1 MNFSIYKNLRLYQK
15 ITIVIS
21 TMVLLTA
28 LVLYLGSDYIFR
40 QTFEDAIKK
49 RVSETL
55 DVTHSMIE
63 DYHLKAKSVLGIISF
78 NREFMEAVRTGNSE
92 FMEDYLR
99 AIQTNLLLSII
110 EVFSRNGKLITR
122 AETPNINNEKYYT
135 SPESRLLKDS
145 ISQLKRSCDIH
156 YQKGEMQ
163 IKAVIPVV
171 LPNSFDPNGSVVVT
185 YPMNHYFAD
194 LLRCITKT
202 DVIIFDST
210 GEVAASAV
218 INSEGRRNIE
228 NFEFEKDG
236 VRTNGKTLP
245 DFIYDHDKKD
255 LKEKYCVVGMN
266 NDFYGMGF
274 SILYNSDRKVSGL
287 IACAIPLGRLRE
299 TQIKTANFL
308 KGLLIILVILILIT
322 SLVFSRG
329 LTGPLHSLTRKAQ
342 DVKSGKLEAFDVP
355 VESHDEI
362 GILTDTFNQMSFSL
376 KIMMTELQNTNKL
389 LDQRLFE
396 LQVLFDISQSIN
408 FISDT
413 HELLAKI
420 IQKAIE
426 TVSAHHASIM
436 LLNDVTD
443 ELEVK
448 LIQGIAPHKLSE
460 KPVIKNDGGL
470 GNIHN
475 AKIKS
480 GSGIAGSVFS
490 SGKALLIN
498 NASEDKRFV
507 KLPDAAYEINNMI
520 CVPLFSNNKPYGV
533 INIVNKANEQKFSE
547 SDLYII
553 TSIANQIS
561 LILEKAKLYEQSIT
575 DGMTK
580 LYIHR
585 YFQARL
591 DEEIIRAR
599 RYQSTLSLIMLDVDH
614 FKSFNDTYGH
624 QTGDTVLIGVAE
636 AVKSV
641 IRSNL
646 DIPARYGGEEFA
658 VILPETDIEGAFRLA
673 DRIRVEIEKKE
684 FTHDGK
690 PVRVTASFGVASY
703 PHHASAKH
711 DLISHSDLAL
721 YRSKETGRNR
731 VTVYDNSMSHND

>member
-1 MNFSIYKNLRLYQK
+1 
-15 ITIVIS
+15 
-21 TMVLLTA
+21 MVLFTA

-40 QTFEDAIKK
+40 QTFEDTIKK

-63 DYHLKAKSVLGIISF
+63 DYHLKAKSTLGIISF
-78 NREFMEAVRTGNSE
+78 NREFMEAVKTGNAE

-99 AIQTNLLLSII
+99 AIQTNLLLAII
-110 EVFSRNGKLITR
+110 EVFSKDGKLITR

-135 SPESRLLKDS
+135 SPESRLLKNS

-202 DVIIFDST
+202 DVIIFDAT

-218 INSEGRRNIE
+218 INSEGQRKIT

-236 VRTNGKTLP
+236 TSISGNTIP
-245 DFIYDHDKKD
+245 DFIYDHKKKE

-266 NDFYGMGF
+266 NDLYGMGF
-274 SILYNSDRKVSGL
+274 SILYNSDRNVSGL
-287 IACAIPLGRLRE
+287 IACAIPLAKLRE
-299 TQIKTANFL
+299 TQVKTANFL
-308 KGLLIILVILILIT
+308 KGLLIILVILILAT
-322 SLVFSRG
+322 SLIFSRG
-329 LTGPLHSLTRKAQ
+329 LTGPLNSLTRKAQ

-355 VESHDEI
+355 VESYDEI

-436 LLNDVTD
+436 LLNDITD

-448 LIQGIAPHKLSE
+448 LIQGIAPHKLGE
-460 KPVIKNDGGL
+460 KAGGCESDLGGL
-470 GNIHN
+470 PN
-475 AKIKS
+475 AKMKS

-498 NASEDKRFV
+498 NASEDSRFI
-507 KLPDAAYEINNMI
+507 KLPDASYEVNSII

-533 INIVNKANEQKFSE
+533 INIVNKSNDQKFSE

-624 QTGDTVLIGVAE
+624 QMGDVVLIGVAD
-636 AVKSV
+636 AMKSV
-641 IRSNL
+641 IRGNL

-658 VILPETDIEGAFRLA
+658 VVLPETDIDGAFRLA
-673 DRIRVEIEKKE
+673 DRIRSEISKKE
-684 FTHDGK
+684 FMHDGH
-690 PVRVTASFGVASY
+690 VVHVTASFGVASY
-703 PHHASAKH
+703 PHHASTKP
-711 DLISHSDLAL
+711 DLISHADLAL
-721 YRSKETGRNR
+721 YKSKETGRNR
-731 VTVYDNSMSHND
+731 VSIYDKSMSHND